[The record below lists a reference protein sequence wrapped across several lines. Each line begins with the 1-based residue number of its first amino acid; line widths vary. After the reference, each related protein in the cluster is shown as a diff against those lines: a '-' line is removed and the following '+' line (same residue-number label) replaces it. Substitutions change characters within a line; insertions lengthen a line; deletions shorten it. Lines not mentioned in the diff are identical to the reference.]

1 MMMRYMALFLA
12 AIAAPVAVH
21 AADSTSTFR
30 FTADPANM
38 TACIALAPQFEREH
52 TLTVTGDTVR
62 ITGPGGLSEQMK
74 PVKPNV
80 YATEFALAGERL
92 DYVADLDAKTI
103 SVKGNNLGCKWSA
116 KLQ

>member
-1 MMMRYMALFLA
+1 MRRTTLFLA
-12 AIAAPVAVH
+12 AALAAPLAVH

-30 FTADPANM
+30 FAADPANM

-52 TLTVTGDTVR
+52 TLTAAGDTVR

-74 PVKPNV
+74 PMKTNV
-80 YATEFALAGERL
+80 YQTVLELSGERP

-103 SVKGNNLGCKWSA
+103 SVRGNNLGCKWSA
-116 KLQ
+116 KLS